1 MAKKSWLERFLTPDA
16 DRAERREPDQFFAY
30 RWADTAMKSEPV
42 RDISST
48 GVYVVTP
55 DRWPVGSVLALT
67 MQKQGPLEVSPE
79 RRITALARVA
89 RIGNHGVGFSF
100 IVPQDDNERIW
111 KSILDS
117 FVQQMLAKD
126 MAGLVRMAQAVA
138 TLSQICPE
146 GAESIN
152 ELIGKRL
159 SNHRVGNAST
169 IALHAEAILA
179 AAETHS
185 ARRCHP
191 ALLVR
196 ILEDGSITDEDWL
209 QQLWGGL
216 IASSC
221 SSSGADISAMP
232 YIEIFSQLTPVP
244 ARILTIVAAV
254 SSKYLNEAGDLAARP
269 LACTAEELGT
279 AAGSRGT
286 QTERE
291 LERLVALGLLER
303 KDASSSKPD
312 QPADI
317 LIAPTTL
324 GLELFA
330 RCNGHQGPLNA
341 FYTLDQPVTPVRLKQ
356 Q

>member
-1 MAKKSWLERFLTPDA
+1 MGKKNWLERFLTPEA

-89 RIGNHGVGFSF
+89 RIGSHGVGFSF

-138 TLSQICPE
+138 LLCQICPD
-146 GAESIN
+146 GAEAIN

-159 SNHRVGNAST
+159 SNHRVGNASA
-169 IALHAEAILA
+169 IALHAEAALA
-179 AAETHS
+179 TS
-185 ARRCHP
+185 GSRTARGCHP
-191 ALLVR
+191 ELLVR
-196 ILEDGSITDEDWL
+196 VLEEGSITDEDWL

-221 SSSGADISAMP
+221 SPGGADVSAMP
-232 YIEIFSQLTPVP
+232 QIELFSQLTPIP

-254 SSKYLNEAGDLAARP
+254 SSKYLTGTGDLAARP
-269 LACTAEELGT
+269 LACTLDELGT
-279 AAGSRGT
+279 ASGSRGT

-291 LERLVALGLLER
+291 LERLVALGLVER
-303 KDASSSKPD
+303 RDAASAKPE
-312 QPADI
+312 QPVDI
-317 LIAPTTL
+317 LLAPTAL

-330 RCNGHQGPLNA
+330 RCNGHQGPISS